1 MKGMQRIVSKRLQL
15 AEHTVAPAKAAASW
29 TFKDVPASSDQFV
42 PAPNPVSYS
51 CLFSLDVTTYLFC
64 FAQLSL
70 LLSLLHILP
79 Q

>member
-1 MKGMQRIVSKRLQL
+1 MQRIVSKKLQL
-15 AEHTVAPAKAAASW
+15 AEHTEAPAKAAASW
-29 TFKDVPASSDQFV
+29 TFKDVPAGSDQLV

-51 CLFSLDVTTYLFC
+51 CLFNLDVTVYLFF

-70 LLSLLHILP
+70 LLSLLHIVP